1 MSTSMLLFFITM
13 INAQEG
19 GQMRVRFWLVV
30 LVICMWTPLNAK
42 TLEEWAKTFEPSA
55 LSYEDRVKEFKW
67 FREVAQDL
75 AKKLDGKTIR
85 SAAEHIKTHFY
96 ERDVLS
102 KAFFDITGIRVKHN
116 IIGEGPVV
124 KEIMTQLRT
133 GRVIEHIYVNDA
145 DLIGTHLRYQGVVN
159 LSEYM
164 KGEGKKY
171 TNPYLDLNDWLNL
184 EFGQDYSGNQLQL
197 PDQQF
202 SNLYW
207 FRYDWFTD
215 PKNKADFKEK
225 FGYELGVPINWA
237 AYEDIAAFFTGRK
250 QTNPDGSTVTAYGHL
265 DYLKPSPSL
274 GWRFTD
280 AWLSIAGVG
289 DKGLPNGIPVDE
301 WGIRVEN
308 KVPVGS
314 MVERGGAM
322 NSPAAVYALSKFMEW
337 LKFAPPEAKDLEWHT
352 AGPRGAKGDVAQR
365 IFQYITWLSTD
376 AFHEKGSPVVG
387 KDGYPVW
394 RVAPTPHGRY
404 WDEGMKVG
412 YQDAGSWTIP
422 KSVRDSYR
430 AAAWLWAQFASSKS
444 VSLKKFLVGGTPVR
458 KSTINHP
465 HIDKNIKKWAGLIE
479 FYRSPAEKK
488 WTDSGPNVPDYAL
501 SVTWV
506 ANLEKSLKEFHNG
519 APIPELAQ
527 RTMDQMAKDQDEM
540 MATLKLRKYS
550 PKLNP
555 IQSKDYWLK
564 QPGSPKPKR
573 APEKPETI
581 AYDELI
587 KQWQ

>member
-1 MSTSMLLFFITM
+1 MKKQLWLMIFVLFM
-13 INAQEG
+13 
-19 GQMRVRFWLVV
+19 VSS
-30 LVICMWTPLNAK
+30 LNAK
-42 TLEEWAKTFEPSA
+42 TIEEWAKEFEPSA
-55 LSYEDRVKEFKW
+55 LTYEERLQELKW
-67 FREVAQDL
+67 FRDAAKDL
-75 AKKLDGKTIR
+75 AQKLNGKTIR
-85 SAAEHIKTHFY
+85 SAAEHIKTHYF
-96 ERDVLS
+96 ERDVIS
-102 KAFFDITGIRVKHN
+102 NAFFDITGIKVNHK

-145 DLIGTHLRYQGVVN
+145 DLIGTHLRYQGVIN

-215 PKNKADFKEK
+215 SKNKEDFKK
-225 FGYELGVPINWA
+225 KYGYELGVPINWA
-237 AYEDIAAFFTGRK
+237 AYEDIADFFTGRTQK
-250 QTNPDGSTVTAYGHL
+250 NPDGSTVKAYGHL

-337 LKFAPPEAKDLEWHT
+337 LKFAPPEAKELEWHT
-352 AGPRGAKGDVAQR
+352 AGPRAAKGDVAQR

-376 AFHEKGSPVVG
+376 EFHQKGSPVVG
-387 KDGYPVW
+387 TDGYPVW

-422 KSVRDSYR
+422 KSVRGSYR
-430 AAAWLWAQFASSKS
+430 AAVWLWAQFASSKT

-465 HIDKNIKKWAGLIE
+465 YIDKHIKKWAGLIE

-506 ANLEKSLKEFHNG
+506 ANLENALKEFHNG
-519 APIPELAQ
+519 AAIPELAQ
-527 RTMDQMAKDQDEM
+527 RTMDKMAKDQDDM
-540 MATLKLRKYS
+540 MAGLKLKMYS

-555 IQSKDYWLK
+555 IKSKEYWLK
-564 QPGSPKPKR
+564 QPGSPKPER
-573 APEKPETI
+573 TSEKSQTI
-581 AYDELI
+581 AYDQLI
-587 KQWQ
+587 KQWH

>member
-1 MSTSMLLFFITM
+1 MKQKMLLFFCFFCALST
-13 INAQEG
+13 
-19 GQMRVRFWLVV
+19 
-30 LVICMWTPLNAK
+30 LNAK

-55 LSYEDRVKEFKW
+55 LTYDERVKEFQW
-67 FREVAQDL
+67 FRNASKEL
-75 AKKLDGKTIR
+75 AKKLSGKTIR

-102 KAFFDITGIRVKHN
+102 EAFFDITGIRVKHN

-133 GRVIEHIYVNDA
+133 GRIIEHIYVNDA
-145 DLIGTHLRYQGVVN
+145 DMIGTHLRYQGVVN

-164 KGEGKKY
+164 KKEGKKY
-171 TNPYLDLNDWLNL
+171 TNPFLDLNDWLNL
-184 EFGQDYSGNQLQL
+184 EFGQDYDGNQLQL

-215 PKNKADFKEK
+215 SKNKADFKER
-225 FGYELGVPINWA
+225 FGYDLGVPINWA
-237 AYEDIAAFFTGRK
+237 AYEDIAEFFTGREQK
-250 QTNPDGSTVTAYGHL
+250 NPDGSVVKAYGHL

-322 NSPAAVYALSKFMEW
+322 NSPASVYALSKFMEW
-337 LKFAPPEAKDLEWHT
+337 IKFAPPEANVLEWHT
-352 AGPRGAKGDVAQR
+352 AGPRGARGDIAQR

-376 AFHEKGSPVVG
+376 DFHKKGSPVVG

-404 WDEGMKVG
+404 WDKGMKIG

-430 AAAWLWAQFASSKS
+430 AAAWLWAQFASSKT
-444 VSLKKFLVGGTPVR
+444 VSLKKFLIGGTPVR

-465 HIDKNIKKWAGLIE
+465 YIDKNIKKWAGLIE

-506 ANLEKSLKEFHNG
+506 ANLEKALKEFHNG
-519 APIPELAQ
+519 ASVPELAQ
-527 RTMDQMAKDQDEM
+527 RTMDQIAKDQDEM
-540 MATLKLRKYS
+540 MATLKLKKYS
-550 PKLNP
+550 PRLNP
-555 IQSKDYWLK
+555 IKSKEYWLK

-573 APEKPETI
+573 EPKQPKTI
-581 AYDELI
+581 AYDQLI